1 MRNLLTVKRARPVP
15 GTPLDH
21 DGGAFT
27 MFNDAGETLRI
38 IATSGDGW
46 DHISVSL
53 ARRCPTWA
61 ELELVKR
68 TFFKDDETAMQLHVP
83 PDEHVNNHEFC
94 LHLWRPLDQPIP
106 RPPAIMVG
114 IPGRTHAETEAL
126 KRGVF

>member
-15 GTPLDH
+15 GMPLDH

-38 IATSGDGW
+38 IASSGDGW

-68 TFFKDDETAMQLHVP
+68 TFFHDDETAMQLHVP
-83 PDEHVNNHEFC
+83 PADHINNHEFC

-106 RPPAIMVG
+106 RPPGAMVG